1 MVHVSI
7 SVCNGCFWCKIAGIT
22 KISDLIKINKGQWIS
37 ILADQAALHFV
48 LIIEGLVRGFKG
60 VI

>member
-1 MVHVSI
+1 MVHLSI
-7 SVCNGCFWCKIAGIT
+7 SVCIRCFRCKIAGIT
-22 KISDLIKINKGQWIS
+22 KISDLIQINKGQWKS

-48 LIIEGLVRGFKG
+48 IIIEGLVRGIKG